1 MKEIFEF
8 KMLRRGAAAALP
20 GKSPPE
26 PSQKTHTLTNS
37 LAEEARSQA
46 MGHVNG
52 SIYEKSYRNQIVDA
66 DIVSAFLETP
76 SDEAI
81 MKLMGYMS
89 LTRDPNAPAEPT
101 SAQRRQ
107 VQADVEVVAAKG
119 LADISTKAIRD
130 RYGSVAA
137 AKRKTQEDPTVKI
150 ELEENARLKKD
161 HDNLF
166 KRKLTSLFEA
176 SRQEYF
182 ATLGAACLENQHTG
196 QEEPAGPSLPTFLF
210 SEREALAKLLFP
222 SPTPKPKSYQQQ
234 VEDSCQIIRL
244 YASLCGRR
252 EYPRTRRR
260 SGHNSQD
267 QSEESIDASEVKPCF
282 LDTEPDIYPMQ
293 CPGTQCL
300 FCLGDVGLAANV
312 RTRCFANPFSLT
324 RHVQKQHLQY
334 LPKGQPFT
342 CPHPSC
348 SLEGFILQDANH
360 YKNHAL
366 LGYGIAHSS

>member
-1 MKEIFEF
+1 VAF
-8 KMLRRGAAAALP
+8 
-20 GKSPPE
+20 
-26 PSQKTHTLTNS
+26 TNP
-37 LAEEARSQA
+37 LAEEVRSQA

-81 MKLMGYMS
+81 MKLMGHMS
-89 LTRDPNAPAEPT
+89 LTRDLNAPAEPT

-107 VQADVEVVAAKG
+107 VQADIEVVAAKE
-119 LADISTKAIRD
+119 LADTSTKAIRG

-137 AKRKTQEDPTVKI
+137 AKRKAQEDPTVQT
-150 ELEENARLKKD
+150 ELNENTRLKKN
-161 HDNLF
+161 HDSLF

-182 ATLGAACLENQHTG
+182 ATIGAACLENQHTG

-210 SEREALAKLLFP
+210 SERE
-222 SPTPKPKSYQQQ
+222 
-234 VEDSCQIIRL
+234 DSCQIIRL
-244 YASLCGRR
+244 YTSLCGRR

-260 SGHNSQD
+260 SGHDSQD
-267 QSEESIDASEVKPCF
+267 QSAESIEASEVKPCF

-293 CPGTQCL
+293 CPGIQCL
-300 FCLGDVGLAANV
+300 FCLGGVGLAANI

-324 RHVQKQHLQY
+324 RHVHKHLQY

-348 SLEGFILQDANH
+348 SMDGFLLQDSNH

-366 LGYGIAHSS
+366 MVHSVVHSV